1 MKIAKLQIT
10 SDLNVDLEM
19 AIDQNKPWHARHF
32 ILWPKF
38 APLLTL
44 VYRVT
49 WLLLTNMLTSANA
62 NFLSK
67 WNFLG

>member
-49 WLLLTNMLTSANA
+49 
-62 NFLSK
+62 
-67 WNFLG
+67 